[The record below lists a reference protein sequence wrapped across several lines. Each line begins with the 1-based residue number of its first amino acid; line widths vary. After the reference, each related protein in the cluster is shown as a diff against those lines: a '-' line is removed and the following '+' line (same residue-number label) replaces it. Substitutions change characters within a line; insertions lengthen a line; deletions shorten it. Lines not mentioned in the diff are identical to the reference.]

1 MDGLTVDD
9 LLQVAA
15 RVVGPDVAVAD
26 HGLLAAAVARVGATV
41 DGEDVYATPVEKAA
55 ALLHSLAL
63 NGPLVSG
70 NRPFALAA
78 ALVLLGLHDEPA
90 GISGPDAVALVT
102 GVMTGRVE
110 TVGQIARALRG
121 R

>member
-1 MDGLTVDD
+1 VDGLTVDD

-26 HGLLAAAVARVGATV
+26 HGLLVAALARTWATR
-41 DGEDVYATPVEKAA
+41 DGEDVYPTPTEKAA

-78 ALVLLGLHDEPA
+78 ALAVLGLHDQPA
-90 GISGPDAVALVT
+90 GISGPDAVDLVT
-102 GVMTGRVE
+102 GLMTGRVE
-110 TVGQIARALRG
+110 TVAQVARALRG